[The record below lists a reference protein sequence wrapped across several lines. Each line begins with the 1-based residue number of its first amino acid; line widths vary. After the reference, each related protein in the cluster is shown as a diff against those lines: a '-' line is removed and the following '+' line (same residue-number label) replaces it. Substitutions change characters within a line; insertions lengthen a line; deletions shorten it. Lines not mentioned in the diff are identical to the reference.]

1 MLLVAGGLLLPP
13 QLRCA
18 PMSPRRR
25 ARTRVVWSPALLDY
39 DFGPRHPMAPLRL
52 DLTFRLAREL
62 GVLDLPGVDVV
73 GAEPAGDEMLVTAHD
88 AAYVA
93 AVRRASETGEIDLE
107 HGLGTDDDPV
117 FPGMHDAAARQV
129 TGSVSSALE
138 VWRGEARHA

>member
-88 AAYVA
+88 AG
-93 AVRRASETGEIDLE
+93 RFRS
-107 HGLGTDDDPV
+107 DDV
-117 FPGMHDAAARQV
+117 DAGQV
-129 TGSVSSALE
+129 Q
-138 VWRGEARHA
+138 